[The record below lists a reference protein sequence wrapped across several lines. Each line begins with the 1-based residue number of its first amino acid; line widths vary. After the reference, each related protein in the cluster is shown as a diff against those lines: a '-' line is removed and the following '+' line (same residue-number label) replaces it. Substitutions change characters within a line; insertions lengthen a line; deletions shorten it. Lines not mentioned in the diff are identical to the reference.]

1 MTKPL
6 KIEHL
11 SSKATD
17 SRESLVSLCA
27 SALHM
32 SKGEERLLQ
41 FYARQQNGFTPA
53 AKKIMDETGLSKP
66 RVYADR
72 NQLVTHGVAKIMDDV
87 LYIDWERIRLF
98 STLDPRMTSK
108 HCRIAPVVAK
118 KRDHKVTLGDEFR
131 HRLATCSIA
140 ELCELLST
148 MDDGLYRASIEYLK
162 KLHGIK

>member
-41 FYARQQNGFTPA
+41 FYARQQDGFTPA
-53 AKKIMDETGLSKP
+53 AKRIMDETGLSKP

-72 NQLVTHGVAKIMDDV
+72 NQLAAHGVAKIMNDM

-108 HCRIAPVVAK
+108 HCYVAPVVTK

-131 HRLATCSIA
+131 HRLATCTIA
-140 ELCELLST
+140 ELCELLSA
-148 MDDGLYRASIEYLK
+148 MDSKTYQAAVRYLK
-162 KLHGIK
+162 TVSP